1 MHKKTSNSPVLD
13 EQHAEFITQRVSIL
27 VASCNADRMPSLT
40 RSFGCRVS
48 PDRCTVTLFLSVPR
62 SESLLRDL
70 RAGGAIAV
78 VFSRPSTHETLQL
91 KGASASIVPIEV
103 DDRAR
108 MRTYGESL
116 ADDIRQ
122 IGWQEPFVSA
132 LVTVLGEEAVG
143 VSFTPNAAFVQTP
156 GPAAGRRLEPNP

>member
-1 MHKKTSNSPVLD
+1 MTPTFPVLD
-13 EQHAEFITQRVSIL
+13 EQHAGFITRRVSIL

-40 RSFGCRVS
+40 RAFGCRVS
-48 PDRCTVTLFLSVPR
+48 PDRRTVTLFLSVPR

-103 DDRAR
+103 DDRAH
-108 MRTYGESL
+108 MRAYGESL

-143 VSFTPNAAFVQTP
+143 VAFTPNAAFVQTP